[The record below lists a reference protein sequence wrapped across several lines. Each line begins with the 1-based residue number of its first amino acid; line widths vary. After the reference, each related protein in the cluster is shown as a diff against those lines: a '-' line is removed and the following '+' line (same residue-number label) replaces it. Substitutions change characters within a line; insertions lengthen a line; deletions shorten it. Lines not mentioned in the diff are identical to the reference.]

1 MFIEGDDESVI
12 ILWQLKPTAPGE
24 SSAPRLFDDDGPEN
38 KENWV
43 VYKIIR
49 SHLDDVYD
57 LAWSPCSQFLLSGS
71 VDNSAIITNVHKNQK
86 VAHFS
91 DSQVK
96 YIFI

>member
-1 MFIEGDDESVI
+1 M
-12 ILWQLKPTAPGE
+12 
-24 SSAPRLFDDDGPEN
+24 
-38 KENWV
+38 
-43 VYKIIR
+43 IR

-91 DSQVK
+91 DSQVCRDLFLA
-96 YIFI
+96 ISDNLQCSMSVSCVIAL

>member
-1 MFIEGDDESVI
+1 MS
-12 ILWQLKPTAPGE
+12 LL
-24 SSAPRLFDDDGPEN
+24 

-43 VYKIIR
+43 VYKMIR

-91 DSQVK
+91 DSQVCQDHFFRK
-96 YIFI
+96 SNISN